1 MNEPAFEDALRSTLR
16 AAAPLE
22 VPARLEDR
30 ARAIPHD
37 LPVRQRWLPWTS
49 QRRTG
54 VAIGAIFV
62 AAAVLAT
69 VVLVAPRTNS
79 GPGGGGAPN
88 PVRIESLFGSLVASD
103 LELIV
108 GGRVFR
114 VPSSAAQAGVG
125 TLTFT
130 GSATYGRLTIS
141 WRDGSSPVA
150 LVVHFAADAHTW
162 WVSEIVAT
170 DGRAD
175 QAGWL
180 YFEGPF
186 FERPIGTAF
195 TGSMELSS
203 VRSTYGETASLRFG
217 ELSLSAFASGS
228 PRNPTTG
235 TMPPSDGASAASSGP
250 DFIPMVGASGSQIV
264 GYVSTAELDQPVP
277 INSFRGQDPD
287 QPVYGADLKTLVG
300 YSVPGRGFEPLS
312 ASIQGSPPL
321 PASSLPQG
329 SILLVERVI
338 ADSSITLSP
347 PGNIVPPISSDA
359 AYKLCLTGVADCD
372 PGNPTNIELALITDP
387 GSNMVTKDMLVWAIS
402 WLGITCPPH
411 SGGVVITPSN
421 APVATPGQS
430 LCDKVAFVDARSG
443 NFIFTVSYGHQ

>member
-1 MNEPAFEDALRSTLR
+1 MNDSPFEAALRASLK

-30 ARAIPHD
+30 ASDIPAIAHPA
-37 LPVRQRWLPWTS
+37 QRWWSHIAP
-49 QRRTG
+49 RTWG
-54 VAIGAIFV
+54 VAI
-62 AAAVLAT
+62 AAALSLMIAFVLVVPR
-69 VVLVAPRTNS
+69 VVL
-79 GPGGGGAPN
+79 GPGRGGPPN
-88 PVRIESLFGSLVASD
+88 PVRIESAFGSLVASD
-103 LELIV
+103 LELTV
-108 GGRVFR
+108 DGRVFR
-114 VPSSAAQAGVG
+114 VPPSATQAGVTELSLAG
-125 TLTFT
+125 T
-130 GSATYGRLTIS
+130 ATYGRLTVQ
-141 WRDGSSPVA
+141 WHDGATPMT
-150 LVVHFAADAHTW
+150 LVMHFAADSHTW
-162 WVSEIVAT
+162 WVSEIVAS
-170 DGRAD
+170 DGRSGPS
-175 QAGWL
+175 GWL

-186 FERPIGTAF
+186 FERPVGTSF
-195 TGSMELSS
+195 KGSSDRSS
-203 VRSTYGETASLRFG
+203 VRSTYGATGSLQFG

-321 PASSLPQG
+321 QASSLPQG

-347 PGNIVPPISSDA
+347 PGDVVPPISSDA

-372 PGNPTNIELALITDP
+372 PGNPTNIQLALITDP
-387 GSNMVTKDMLVWAIS
+387 GSNMVQKDTLVWAIS
-402 WLGITCPPH
+402 WPGITCPPH
-411 SGGVVITPSN
+411 SGPVVVTPSN